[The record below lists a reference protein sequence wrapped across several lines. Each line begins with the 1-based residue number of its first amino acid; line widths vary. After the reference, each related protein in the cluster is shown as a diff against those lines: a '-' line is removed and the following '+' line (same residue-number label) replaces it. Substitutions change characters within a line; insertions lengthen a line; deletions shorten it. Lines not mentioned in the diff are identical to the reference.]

1 MKKSNRFG
9 WCQSA
14 CGLAAIAV
22 FGLMLSAAPKAAR
35 ACAGDCNTTNMVTAD
50 DLVKAMAITLAA
62 DLVSECTAADVNMD
76 GKVTVNEDLA
86 AVIAALPG
94 GCSPGRCGDGV
105 VQAALGEDCDPGGVC
120 IGGSNAGTA
129 CTQESNCTGNG
140 ECVDPSG
147 LPEEIPCTDDAFCT
161 NAPPEGAGQVAGSTC
176 VHCVT
181 QGTTTCAANC
191 TTAIPA
197 PFALVPGVVNVGV
210 IEPNTSGANIHG
222 DLTLPLPLSGTQTLY
237 LGKEKNGTI
246 PTIVTA
252 DSVSFP
258 AIPIS
263 IGGSQLACACVRGIA
278 AKTCGGTV
286 FSDTGGQA
294 TDCTPGFWDAGASG
308 DNTSDGPCP
317 ADQPCTFVHGS
328 GNSATG
334 VIACNAP
341 NGLNINLHFMQ
352 DDTPASRS
360 PNTCTMNSDC
370 PSSAATG
377 ASLCIPDPNNPGG
390 PNICGAFPAV
400 LTLSGGGTGPAGSG
414 LLLNSTAIGN
424 VQTTTCAGFCT
435 DNDPYSARGTI
446 STLPLT
452 TGTAGGTFTTADG
465 DPTTTICGGC
475 SDGSVDHCTLPA
487 TCAGPLTVTGQLLN
501 CANLTATPPK
511 LTGSCLAGAFTSAN
525 QATLGDAVITNVLCS
540 QYPYLRSG
548 GVCLRSAATQCNR
561 GEPAV
566 RLAHLHQA
574 SKIFTRKDPE
584 TMGRCCPPDGR
595 RSEERRSQETP
606 PLRS

>member
-1 MKKSNRFG
+1 MRKIAADILTNATCLLQTEKRLVQQEAREGPYQRRPERLPKNVAGRRGDTMKKSNRFG

-50 DLVKAMAITLAA
+50 DLVKAMAVTLAA
-62 DLVSECTAADVNMD
+62 DLVSDCTAADVNMD

-94 GCSPGRCGDGV
+94 GCSAGRCGDGV

-120 IGGSNAGTA
+120 IGGSTAGTP
-129 CTQESNCTGNG
+129 CHQEADCMPGNG
-140 ECVDPSG
+140 VCFDPSG
-147 LPEEIPCTDDAFCT
+147 LSEEFPCVDDSSCA
-161 NAPPEGAGQVAGSTC
+161 AAGQVTGSTC

-191 TTAIPA
+191 TTATAVPY
-197 PFALVPGVVNVGV
+197 ALVAGVTLPNGTIQV
-210 IEPNTSGANIHG
+210 NTSGATVHG
-222 DLTLPLPLSGTQTLY
+222 DLTLALPLTGTQTLY

-246 PTIVTA
+246 PATVTA

-263 IGGSQLACACVRGIA
+263 IGGSPLACACVRGIA

-294 TDCTPGFWDAGASG
+294 TNCTPGYWDAGASG

-317 ADQPCTFVHGS
+317 ADQPCTFVHGN

-334 VIACNAP
+334 VIACTAP
-341 NGLNINLHFMQ
+341 NGLDINLNFTQ
-352 DDTPASRS
+352 DNTPLGLPISNFLVSGLQCHA
-360 PNTCTMNSDC
+360 NSDC

-377 ASLCIPDPNNPGG
+377 ASTCIPEPNMGG
-390 PNICGAFPAV
+390 YNICSAYPAV
-400 LTLSGGGTGPAGSG
+400 LTLSGGGTGGVGSG
-414 LLLNSTAIGN
+414 LLLNSTAIGDAIGA
-424 VQTTTCAGFCT
+424 CAAGFCT
-435 DNDPYSARGTI
+435 DSDPYSARGTI

-452 TGTAGGTFTTADG
+452 TGIAGGTFTTADG
-465 DPTTTICGGC
+465 DPGTEICAGN
-475 SDGSVDHCTLPA
+475 GSSNCNSFNDHCDPSACT
-487 TCAGPLTVTGQLLN
+487 GPLTVTGQLLN
-501 CANLTATPPK
+501 CTNLTASPPV
-511 LTGSCLAGAFTSAN
+511 LTGTCLVGAFTSAN
-525 QATLGDAVITNVLCS
+525 EPTLADAVITNVLC
-540 QYPYLRSG
+540 
-548 GVCLRSAATQCNR
+548 A
-561 GEPAV
+561 
-566 RLAHLHQA
+566 
-574 SKIFTRKDPE
+574 K
-584 TMGRCCPPDGR
+584 
-595 RSEERRSQETP
+595 
-606 PLRS
+606 